1 MDDRITLYSEIRDDQ
16 NILIELYFDDMGHL
30 IFDGYDIK
38 NILEEDPCT
47 SQYQYTYTI
56 PEEEVTKLYKVLDL
70 AAGEQCVLLHKLKDL
85 FGSPDAFL
93 LMRRFMYK
101 HGIKFSVFAWP

>member
-1 MDDRITLYSEIRDDQ
+1 MDDRITLYSLIRDDK
-16 NILIELYFDDMGHL
+16 NILIELYFNDQGQL

-38 NILEEDPCT
+38 NIMEEDPCS
-47 SQYQYTYTI
+47 SQFQYTYTI
-56 PEEEVTKLYKVLDL
+56 PEEEVSKLYSVLDL
-70 AAGEQCVLLHKLKDL
+70 SYGDQCELLQKLKEL